1 MTNLDARLKHV
12 RITQADL
19 VTEAR
24 LRFGDD
30 TMAIAFQCPH
40 CDDIAT
46 FGEFRDLGA
55 DPGRCGQECIGRH
68 SGALD
73 AKYKTQK
80 YKGRGCNW
88 AAYGLFRGPWEIV
101 IPAENTGHAEK
112 SVWGFPLAGEP
123 APDGPVARYL
133 AEKAEATR

>member
-1 MTNLDARLKHV
+1 MTNLDARLKHI
-12 RITQADL
+12 RITQPDL
-19 VTEAR
+19 LEEAK

-30 TMAIAFQCPH
+30 IMKIAFQCPH

-46 FGEFRDLGA
+46 FAEFRDLGA

-68 SGALD
+68 TGALD
-73 AKYKTQK
+73 AKYKTQE

-101 IPAENTGHAEK
+101 LPAEGDNPER
-112 SVWGFPLAGEP
+112 SIWGFPLAGDP
-123 APDGPVARYL
+123 HPDGPVARIL